1 MNGQDEFLFTSGA
14 SSCCGA
20 PVYDDYMICSSCKEH
35 TSYYE
40 DEEPETVGTYNK
52 KPKTKLFKIR
62 LNQLK
67 KFKK

>member
-1 MNGQDEFLFTSGA
+1 MKGQDEFLFQSGA

-20 PVYDDYMICSSCKEH
+20 PVYDDYMICSDCKEH
-35 TSYYE
+35 CDYQ
-40 DEEPETVGTYNK
+40 EPVTVGTYYD
-52 KPKTKLFKIR
+52 KPKVKLFKIR

>member
-1 MNGQDEFLFTSGA
+1 MKEQDEFLFTSGA
-14 SSCCGA
+14 SDCCGA

-35 TSYYE
+35 TTYYE
-40 DEEPETVGTYNK
+40 PVTVGTYND
-52 KPKTKLFKIR
+52 KPKVSLFKIR